1 MKTLKEFTQWLEEE
15 TATHSDF
22 SIEELKRI
30 GKGASVNQ
38 ETQVAIYRYL
48 KSTLG
53 QSNWSGS
60 FRYAWILD
68 EQRILKLIKGVDR
81 ISQNQQEL
89 KNSTCLG
96 SHFSVQVL
104 DYHPQFYWLI
114 EERVNQLSEQEFV
127 EEFSKQTGIK
137 LEERTEFDDGLSL
150 TTSIVLT
157 DIVEHFVTGKK
168 RDRYKTIYSKFSKSK
183 WFMSLINKLKGCKVS
198 SEDFH
203 FENWGIRPSTG
214 ELVLLDLGF

>member
-89 KNSTCLG
+89 KNSTCL
-96 SHFSVQVL
+96 FLTFAPMILRYFQVF
-104 DYHPQFYWLI
+104 DTKCLI
-114 EERVNQLSEQEFV
+114 LN
-127 EEFSKQTGIK
+127 
-137 LEERTEFDDGLSL
+137 
-150 TTSIVLT
+150 
-157 DIVEHFVTGKK
+157 
-168 RDRYKTIYSKFSKSK
+168 
-183 WFMSLINKLKGCKVS
+183 VS
-198 SEDFH
+198 Y
-203 FENWGIRPSTG
+203 
-214 ELVLLDLGF
+214 